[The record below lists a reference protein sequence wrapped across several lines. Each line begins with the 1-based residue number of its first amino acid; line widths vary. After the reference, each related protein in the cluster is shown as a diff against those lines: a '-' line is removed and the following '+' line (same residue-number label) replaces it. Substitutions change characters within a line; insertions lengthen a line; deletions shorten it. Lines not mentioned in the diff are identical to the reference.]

1 MLKIDLLMFFF
12 NIVYSP
18 LFLFIIFPYISFE
31 GNSDVSTGRNG
42 TLINS
47 WSNNVVD
54 LLSSYQGLAYLWNIR
69 NVSLP
74 SLNTVIQ
81 RIRIGTTKLGL

>member
-1 MLKIDLLMFFF
+1 MYVMRQIRIIKHWYRATKQPESLM
-12 NIVYSP
+12 YKMMY
-18 LFLFIIFPYISFE
+18 L
-31 GNSDVSTGRNG
+31 TGKNG

-54 LLSSYQGLAYLWNIR
+54 LLSRLGLAYLWNIR

>member
-1 MLKIDLLMFFF
+1 MYL
-12 NIVYSP
+12 
-18 LFLFIIFPYISFE
+18 
-31 GNSDVSTGRNG
+31 TGRNG